1 MIPKN
6 SPSGLFVKLLSSL
19 FPGVDGEDDDLPNTD
34 IDDEPEDAD
43 IDDEPED
50 ADIDDE
56 PKERPR
62 RSAREDTSS
71 ITAAAL
77 ERARRL
83 EEDVE
88 TLKRASVAP
97 SEDRRQTDE
106 EDRQLRDPNTDAMTK
121 WQITANRTLRETQ
134 GAANRALAQAQ
145 DMQDQAKFM
154 SKSATDP
161 RRAKYADRIEKE
173 LASVRAKGGNVDRE
187 TVYYYQLG
195 KDIAEG
201 KLTKAAPKKASA
213 AASVPRGRTI
223 PARSDV
229 RSSGRNRSSS
239 GARERLADKPI

>member
-1 MIPKN
+1 MISKN
-6 SPSGLFVKLLSSL
+6 SPSGLFVKILSSL
-19 FPGVDGEDDDLPNTD
+19 FPGVDGEDDELPDTDIEDDLPDTD
-34 IDDEPEDAD
+34 IEDDEPDAD
-43 IDDEPED
+43 IDEPE
-50 ADIDDE
+50 
-56 PKERPR
+56 ERPR

-88 TLKRASVAP
+88 TLKRASSAP
-97 SEDRRQTDE
+97 S

-145 DMQDQAKFM
+145 DMQDQAKFL

-201 KLTKAAPKKASA
+201 KLKAAPKKASA
-213 AASVPRGRTI
+213 AAAVPRGRTVA
-223 PARSDV
+223 ARSDV